1 MSCFEVMACSLFYQ
15 FTLYVA
21 LRLAHRGFTLGEL
34 GLVCLGGTALGME
47 LLNLTIARVRVS
59 DNPSMIIMI
68 IMDSDHMDSNR
79 SGLLQLPSLKLIDYR
94 RLCLFS
100 KWRSSLD
107 HSLQASCCHRCLFC
121 LGTSRN
127 GLSGGFGFLKR
138 NHAIVGDLLL
148 AFILEP
154 SLSWVA

>member
-1 MSCFEVMACSLFYQ
+1 MNCFEAMACSLFYQ

-34 GLVCLGGTALGME
+34 GLVCFGGTALSME

-59 DNPSMIIMI
+59 DNPIIIIM
-68 IMDSDHMDSNR
+68 SADHTASNR
-79 SGLLQLPSLKLIDYR
+79 SGLLRLHSSKPTDCQH
-94 RLCLFS
+94 LCLFS
-100 KWRSSLD
+100 KWPSLLD
-107 HSLQASCCHRCLFC
+107 HSSQVSCCHRCLFC

-127 GLSGGFGFLKR
+127 GLLGDFGFLRR